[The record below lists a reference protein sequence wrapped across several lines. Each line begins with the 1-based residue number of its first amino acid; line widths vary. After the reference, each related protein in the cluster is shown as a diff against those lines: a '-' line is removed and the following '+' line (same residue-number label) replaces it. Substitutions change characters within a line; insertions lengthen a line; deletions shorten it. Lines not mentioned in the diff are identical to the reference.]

1 MAKVEY
7 ANKWCK
13 YVFTEEEVK
22 VFASEMDKIIQQQG
36 VVESEKKAVMSTYT
50 ERLNTLKKDLELAAN
65 RHRDKSEMRS
75 TECWIERDY
84 VLGEI
89 RYVRTDTGEV
99 AETSKMTMAE
109 RQMSIDEAIP
119 ANRTTEVEGEGEVD
133 DDPELTAIVTGE
145 KSDAEIRSDN
155 TLRGIM
161 TSEKASF

>member
-1 MAKVEY
+1 
-7 ANKWCK
+7 
-13 YVFTEEEVK
+13 
-22 VFASEMDKIIQQQG
+22 
-36 VVESEKKAVMSTYT
+36 MSTYT

-89 RYVRTDTGEV
+89 RYIRTDTGEL

-109 RQMSIDEAIP
+109 RQMSIDEVIQAG
-119 ANRTTEVEGEGEVD
+119 RTTEVEGD

-145 KSDAEIRSDN
+145 KTDAEIREET
-155 TLRGIM
+155 TLRNLM